1 MACMSNATWPLD
13 EGWGTTLSP
22 YTRFANVT
30 YNGLNGTI
38 MDHQFPND
46 TLTPVKITA
55 PELLEVF
62 QVLFSPADLNTT
74 YGDFLSRL
82 GIVGNKPVEPLT
94 IWQYFQGLA
103 DRSRADI
110 RVNRQAMTGLQ
121 SLLAIPIYHCQT
133 KDFVELR
140 RLLLSQIDNS
150 PIFETLG
157 VEIVNLF
164 PVVEP
169 DTDIYPA
176 IMRWTLH
183 VGRGS
188 LLAYI
193 VLTGCALFLCVVA
206 NAMATFTNAGKRFK
220 HMGPFPL
227 FTHLCDCETTYK
239 DGTPV
244 PLKAFHDLEAGLRL
258 MRASKMQVKVIE
270 KDIQTNLEVAGHPV
284 SQSQEQTLEL
294 NGKNGLEVGVVL
306 FRPETT

>member
-22 YTRFANVT
+22 STRFANVT

-38 MDHQFPND
+38 MDHQFQNE

-55 PELLEVF
+55 PELLKAF
-62 QVLFSPADLNTT
+62 QVLLSPADPNTT
-74 YGDFLSRL
+74 YGEFLSRL
-82 GIVGNKPVEPLT
+82 EIVGNKPVEPLT

-103 DRSRADI
+103 DRSRTDS
-110 RVNRQAMTGLQ
+110 RVNRQAMMGLQ
-121 SLLAIPIYHCQT
+121 SLLAIPIYHCQA
-133 KDFVELR
+133 KDFIELR
-140 RLLLSQIDNS
+140 RLLLAQIDNS

-157 VEIVNLF
+157 VDIVNLF

-176 IMRWTLH
+176 TMRWTLV

-193 VLTGCALFLCVVA
+193 VLAGCTLFLCIVA
-206 NAMATFTNAGKRFK
+206 NAMATFTDVGKRFK

-227 FTHLCDCETTYK
+227 FTHLCDCNTYRNEI
-239 DGTPV
+239 PV
-244 PLKAFHDLEAGLRL
+244 PLKAFHDLEADSRL
-258 MRASKMQVKVIE
+258 INASEMQVKL
-270 KDIQTNLEVAGHPV
+270 KKKNIQTDLEVARHIEG
-284 SQSQEQTLEL
+284 QSQEQIMEL
-294 NGKNGLEVGVVL
+294 TGKNGLEVGVVL
-306 FRPETT
+306 FRPKTT